1 MILFTVHF
9 TAACQQNVPQFDIS
23 GTATSTPTNAQGLVP
38 DFSFGCGGRV
48 RAWRACLANNPTRV
62 NYYILLQVWRPGDS
76 GCYTLVGSNRLPS
89 NNSDISAYVT
99 RNTCLSYQVPLEQQI
114 EFRAGDVIGFYIGV
128 EGTGLLVS
136 DSAVSGFLVNT
147 NENTTVFLA
156 ERIGIQDT
164 EKLYAVYSI
173 CVSAVTRVSGELQLG
188 TQIMGAPLISAVVG
202 K

>member
-1 MILFTVHF
+1 M
-9 TAACQQNVPQFDIS
+9 
-23 GTATSTPTNAQGLVP
+23 
-38 DFSFGCGGRV
+38 

-62 NYYILLQVWRPGDS
+62 NYYILLQVWRPGDN
-76 GCYTLVGSNRLPS
+76 GCYTLIGSNRLPS

-114 EFRAGDVIGFYIGV
+114 IFRAGDVIGFYIGV
-128 EGTGLLVS
+128 EASGLLIS

-147 NENTTVFLA
+147 NENATVFLA

-173 CVSAVTRVSGELQLG
+173 CVSVVTRVSGELQLG

-202 K
+202 KYICVVTDVITLNIPEWLGTVIAINIDMTTRPSF